1 MLFLRIQGS
10 AVVTLGISFGD
21 VGAWLFIAWL
31 CIDLFFNLEVHMGK
45 ILNATFKTG
54 MDVLTALRGQVGK
67 EQPRL
72 STRRRKGIQRPCR
85 KPVKAVRVGYPAPF
99 EAPA

>member
-1 MLFLRIQGS
+1 MTQHELAMLSVRYYLTKVHIQGS

-31 CIDLFFNLEVHMGK
+31 CIDLLINLEVNMGK
-45 ILNATFKTG
+45 LVKATFETG
-54 MDVLTALRGQVGK
+54 MDVLTVLRGQVGK

-72 STRRRKGIQRPCR
+72 STR
-85 KPVKAVRVGYPAPF
+85 
-99 EAPA
+99 

>member
-1 MLFLRIQGS
+1 MQYYFKEIHIQGS

-31 CIDLFFNLEVHMGK
+31 CIDQFINLEVDMGK
-45 ILNATFKTG
+45 FVKATFKTG
-54 MDVLTALRGQVGK
+54 MDVLTVLRGQVGK

-72 STRRRKGIQRPCR
+72 STR
-85 KPVKAVRVGYPAPF
+85 
-99 EAPA
+99 

>member
-1 MLFLRIQGS
+1 MTQHELALLSVRYYLERVHIQGS

-31 CIDLFFNLEVHMGK
+31 CIDLLINLEVNMEK
-45 ILNATFKTG
+45 FVKATFKTG
-54 MDVLTALRGQVGK
+54 MDVLTVLRGQVGK

-72 STRRRKGIQRPCR
+72 STR
-85 KPVKAVRVGYPAPF
+85 
-99 EAPA
+99 